1 MKVIIQKAAKS
12 AFRGGISGAIA
23 MVLQV
28 VLLMWLRTVVY
39 YQYSN
44 GGTIGHVF
52 ATLYAD
58 GGILRFYQG
67 AQYAFL
73 QASGAIAMVLQV
85 VLLMWLRTVI
95 NYQYR
100 NGGTI
105 GHAFATLYADGGI
118 LRFYQ
123 GAQYA
128 FLQGPLSRFGDTAA
142 NEGVKELLGGM
153 ELSMGIVTAF
163 ASFVAALWRM
173 TLTPLD
179 TLKTTLQVGGEEGM
193 KGLRH
198 KIATNGLFVL
208 YDGALGNWAATLVGH
223 YPWFVVNNQLEKVLP
238 AATTP
243 RSKLLRRA
251 FIGFCSSVVSDCISN
266 SIRVAKTVKQ
276 TSEVQLT
283 YIEAIQQVMH
293 SSGITGLLFRG
304 LEVKLFSNA
313 LSSILFSIMWK
324 MIMDKLQ
331 KREREAATTSDD
343 TSSADLEMS
352 PATSKKAK
360 YLLED
365 DETLVTLLSSRYYPN
380 IRRRWP

>member
-1 MKVIIQKAAKS
+1 MKLIIQKAAKS
-12 AFRGGISGAIA
+12 AFRGGI
-23 MVLQV
+23 
-28 VLLMWLRTVVY
+28 
-39 YQYSN
+39 
-44 GGTIGHVF
+44 
-52 ATLYAD
+52 
-58 GGILRFYQG
+58 
-67 AQYAFL
+67 
-73 QASGAIAMVLQV
+73 SGAIAMVLQV

-283 YIEAIQQVMH
+283 YIEAIQQVIH

-331 KREREAATTSDD
+331 KREREAETTSDD
-343 TSSADLEMS
+343 TSSSADLEMS